1 MQMTVRAFEI
11 AELLDQAPD
20 GIEVL
25 SLDCFDTLIWRNTH
39 APTDVFAD
47 IEFVGGGVEP
57 RMWAESH
64 ARKRAHLRTGARE
77 VGLTDIY
84 REMLG
89 DADDAE
95 IDAAIDREL
104 AIEANHAFAFAPTV
118 ALMRE
123 AKRRGLKLILVS
135 DMYLTEAQ
143 LRAHVAGAAGEDLL
157 ALVDQV
163 FVSNAYGEGKRDGLF
178 PHVIKALGVPA
189 DKILHVGDNR
199 AADYDSAIEHGLHAA
214 HFVQFD
220 ADAAARLRMEAATAL
235 MLDPQCGITRPV
247 AQPHRAQIAM
257 RRSDDPAYML
267 GHDIVGPGLATF
279 AHWLKNELDEA
290 SAKAGKPV
298 RPLFVMRDGY
308 LPWKVFDALYPEMG
322 ARTVEISRFVALR
335 GSIANEK
342 FLDHYLEEWTERLPV
357 RSLARQL
364 MLFSHEYAKYDK
376 ATDADAARVE
386 REAFVKWVRKDRDIQ
401 RKIFIRRNAFLK
413 KIVAHLSAAG
423 VEQGDAVMLVDI
435 GYNGTVQNL
444 LTPILAE
451 AMNVSVSGRYIF
463 LREKRQSGLDKRGMI
478 DVRNFD
484 YRTLHALSRSI
495 VVLEQ
500 LCNVEQGSTIDFDA
514 DGTPVREKTDAK
526 AASNVT
532 RSVVQAACLDF
543 VSEAAGP
550 SRVRLPRA
558 DDLDSRCRAAAASFA
573 RLFFLPNAS
582 EVSVF
587 ESFDFDYNMGSTASV
602 TLVDKGRGQHGLRRR
617 GLTFYNDQLPQ
628 FMSAELQAQ
637 GLPVSLANFTASRFK
652 LDLRSTDFE
661 VGGIKVP
668 VILASAAQQGV
679 MDFTAWP
686 TAEGY
691 YHVRVPVGP
700 QRPVVAVQLG
710 QICEWVQVEE
720 FGFMP
725 LEDMWDGKTASTI
738 AAQASADAMEQ
749 MSPGLFRASPTGVL
763 IAAPPAGTEPM
774 VLSLVFRPVVTRK
787 PGAELRVAA

>member
-1 MQMTVRAFEI
+1 MTVRAFEI
-11 AELLDQAPD
+11 EGLLDKAPE

-39 APTDVFAD
+39 APTDIFAD
-47 IEFVGGGVEP
+47 IEFLGGGVEP

-84 REMLG
+84 REMMG
-89 DADDAE
+89 NADDAE
-95 IDAAIDREL
+95 IEAAIGREL
-104 AIEANHAFAFAPTV
+104 AIEADHAFAFAPTV

-123 AKRRGLKLILVS
+123 AKRRGLKLIIVS
-135 DMYLTEAQ
+135 DMYLTEPQ
-143 LRAHVAGAAGEDLL
+143 LRAHIAGAAGEDVL
-157 ALVDQV
+157 ALVDHV
-163 FVSNAYGEGKRDGLF
+163 FVSNAHGEGKRDGLF
-178 PHVIKALGVPA
+178 PIVLKTLGVAA

-199 AADYDSAIEHGLHAA
+199 AADYDAAHEHGLHAV
-214 HFVQFD
+214 HLLQFD
-220 ADAAARLRMEAATAL
+220 SDAASRLRMEAATAL
-235 MLDPQCGITRPV
+235 MLDPQSGITRPV

-257 RRSDDPAYML
+257 RSSDDPAYML
-267 GHDIVGPGLATF
+267 GHDIVGPGLETF

-290 SAKAGKPV
+290 SAKAGRPV

-308 LPWKVFDALYPEMG
+308 LPYKVFEALYPEMD
-322 ARTVEISRFVALR
+322 AKTVEISRFVALR
-335 GSIANEK
+335 ASIKDEK

-364 MLFSHEYAKYDK
+364 MLFTHEYAKFDK
-376 ATDADAARVE
+376 GGDDYEAHKLHRQ
-386 REAFVKWVRKDRDIQ
+386 AFVKWIRKDRDIQ
-401 RKIFIRRNAFLK
+401 RKIFTRRDAFLK
-413 KIVAHLSAAG
+413 KIIAHLAAAG
-423 VEQGDAVMLVDI
+423 VEQGDAIMLVDI

-444 LTPILAE
+444 LTPMLAE

-500 LCNVEQGSTIDFDA
+500 LCNIEQGSTIDFDA
-514 DGTPVREKTDAK
+514 DGTPVREKIDAK
-526 AASNVT
+526 AASNAS
-532 RSVVQAACLDF
+532 RGKVQAAALDF
-543 VSEAAGP
+543 VAAAGN
-550 SRVRLPRA
+550 SRVRAPRA
-558 DDLDSRCRAAAASFA
+558 DDLASRCRAAAASFA
-573 RLFFLPNAS
+573 RLFFLPSAG
-582 EVSVF
+582 EVGVF
-587 ESFDFDYNMGSTASV
+587 ESFDFDYNMGSAASV
-602 TLVDKGRGQHGLRRR
+602 TLVDKGRGKHGLRRR

-661 VGGIKVP
+661 VGGLQVP
-668 VILASAAQQGV
+668 VILAGATQQGV

-691 YHVRVPVGP
+691 YHLRVPVGP

-710 QICEWVQVEE
+710 QVCEWVQVEE

-725 LEDMWDGKTASTI
+725 LEDMWDGKSASTI
-738 AAQASADAMEQ
+738 AAKATADAMEQ
-749 MSPGLFRASPTGVL
+749 MSPGLFRATPTGVL
-763 IAAPPAGTEPM
+763 IAAPPEGSEPM
-774 VLSLVFRPVVTRK
+774 VLSLVFRPVVARK
-787 PGAELRVAA
+787 ATAQLRAVA

>member
-11 AELLDQAPD
+11 EGLLDKAPD

-39 APTDVFAD
+39 APSDVFAD

-89 DADDAE
+89 SADDAE
-95 IDAAIDREL
+95 IEAAIGREL
-104 AIEANHAFAFAPTV
+104 EIEASHAFAFAPTV

-123 AKRRGLKLILVS
+123 AKRRGLKLIIVS
-135 DMYLTEAQ
+135 DMYLTEPQ
-143 LRAHVAGAAGEDLL
+143 LRAHIAGAAGEDVL

-178 PHVIKALGVPA
+178 QIVLKTLGVSP

-214 HFVQFD
+214 HLLQFD
-220 ADAAARLRMEAATAL
+220 SDAASRLRMEAATAL
-235 MLDPQCGITRPV
+235 MLDPQSGITRPI
-247 AQPHRAQIAM
+247 AQPHRAQIAL
-257 RRSDDPAYML
+257 RNSDEPAYML
-267 GHDIVGPGLATF
+267 GHDIVGPGLETF
-279 AHWLKNELDEA
+279 SHWLKNELDEA
-290 SAKAGKPV
+290 SARAGRTV

-308 LPWKVFDALYPEMG
+308 LPYKVFDALYPEMN
-322 ARTVEISRFVALR
+322 AKTVEISRFVALR
-335 GSIANEK
+335 GSIADEK

-376 ATDADAARVE
+376 ASDPDDAKVE
-386 REAFVKWVRKDRDIQ
+386 RAAFVKWIRKDRDIQ
-401 RKIFIRRNAFLK
+401 RKIFTRRNAFLK
-413 KIVAHLSAAG
+413 KIVAHLGAAG
-423 VEQGDAVMLVDI
+423 VENGDAIMLVDI

-514 DGTPVREKTDAK
+514 DGTPVREKVDAK
-526 AASNVT
+526 AASNAT
-532 RSVVQAACLDF
+532 RGEVQAACLDF
-543 VSEAAGP
+543 VTSAGA
-550 SRVRLPRA
+550 SRLRAPKA
-558 DDLDSRCRAAAASFA
+558 DDLASRCRAAAASFA
-573 RLFFLPNAS
+573 RLFFLPSAK

-587 ESFDFDYNMGSTASV
+587 EAFDFDYNMGSAASV

-661 VGGIKVP
+661 VGGLQVP
-668 VILASAAQQGV
+668 VILAGATEQGI
-679 MDFTAWP
+679 MEFTAWP

-691 YHVRVPVGP
+691 YHVRVPVGA

-725 LEDMWDGKTASTI
+725 LEDMWDGKSASTI
-738 AAQASADAMEQ
+738 AAKATADAMEQ
-749 MSPGLFRASPTGVL
+749 MSPGLFRANPTGVL
-763 IAAPPAGTEPM
+763 IAAPPEGSEPM
-774 VLSLVFRPVVTRK
+774 VLSLVFRPVVARK
-787 PGAELRVAA
+787 AVAQLRAAA